1 MIGHTDRMKRSATTL
16 LAALLIVP
24 GAAALAGCES
34 DDAAK
39 KDLEDA
45 GQKLDKEL
53 GNNDEKV
60 GKAGEDAVDKVDDN
74 DGK

>member
-1 MIGHTDRMKRSATTL
+1 MKKPLTTL

-34 DDAAK
+34 DDAVE
-39 KDLEDA
+39 KDLNEA
-45 GQKLDKEL
+45 GEKLDKEL
-53 GNNDEKV
+53 GKNDEK
-60 GKAGEDAVDKVDDN
+60 AGNAAEDAVDELDDN

>member
-1 MIGHTDRMKRSATTL
+1 MKRSLTTL

-34 DDAAK
+34 DDAVE
-39 KDLEDA
+39 KDLNEA
-45 GQKLDKEL
+45 GEKLDKEL
-53 GNNDEKV
+53 GTTDEEV
-60 GKAGEDAVDKVDDN
+60 GKAGEDAVDAVDDD